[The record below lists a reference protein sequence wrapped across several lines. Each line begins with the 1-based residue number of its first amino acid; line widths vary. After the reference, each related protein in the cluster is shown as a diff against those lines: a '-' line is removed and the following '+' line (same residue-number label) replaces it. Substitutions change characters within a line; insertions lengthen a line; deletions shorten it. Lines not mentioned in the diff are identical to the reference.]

1 MHALTRPYV
10 GYGLHR
16 LYVLDVIDELVVQSQ
31 PAMPRLRKARQAL
44 VTPGG
49 PPHDGGATVGNTNSP
64 GPQDV
69 PEGWHVWQTD
79 SGHWWATRRKAYDP
93 REEAAGAWRT
103 VEAPTEEQLRA
114 AIDAQEAIVARAW
127 GRAR

>member
-1 MHALTRPYV
+1 M
-10 GYGLHR
+10 
-16 LYVLDVIDELVVQSQ
+16 LDVIDELVVQSQ

-64 GPQDV
+64 APQDD
-69 PEGWHVWQTD
+69 PAGWHVWKSE

-103 VEAPTEEQLRA
+103 VDADDRAELRA
-114 AIDAQEAIVARAW
+114 AIDAQEAIAARAK
-127 GRAR
+127 GRVQ